1 MSVTIGHTTFNRV
14 RYDARGDVLYMHA
27 GEPSDAVDFH
37 GASEGHG
44 LGYDAHGRLVRLTLL
59 NARWSLDRDGEV
71 RVTFPDGQVLT
82 ACREDLAPVLASP
95 AA

>member
-1 MSVTIGHTTFNRV
+1 MSVTIGHTTFNRL
-14 RYDARGDVLYMHA
+14 RYDARGDVLYMHV

-44 LGYDAHGRLVRLTLL
+44 LGYDTHGRLVRLTLL
-59 NARWSLDRDGEV
+59 NARWSLDRDSEV
-71 RVTFPDGQVLT
+71 RITFPDGQVLT
-82 ACREDLAPVLASP
+82 AGREDLAPALASP

>member
-44 LGYDAHGRLVRLTLL
+44 LGYDAHGRLVRVPIYLTHL
-59 NARWSLDRDGEV
+59 R
-71 RVTFPDGQVLT
+71 
-82 ACREDLAPVLASP
+82 
-95 AA
+95 